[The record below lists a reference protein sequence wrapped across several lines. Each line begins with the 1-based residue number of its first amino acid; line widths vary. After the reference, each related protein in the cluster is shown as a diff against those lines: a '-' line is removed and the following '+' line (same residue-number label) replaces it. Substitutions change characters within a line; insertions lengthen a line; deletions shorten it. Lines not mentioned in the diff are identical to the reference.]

1 MWTDVKLRAKW
12 LPGAPLSVRKATIN
26 KSLRVAWDGG
36 RSRVNVGFFGK
47 GRSKSQVAIG
57 HDNLPDVGSVKT
69 SKIYWGEA
77 LERMKVVLARNGSR

>member
-1 MWTDVKLRAKW
+1 MNVMR
-12 LPGAPLSVRKATIN
+12 VRKATIN
-26 KSLRVAWDGG
+26 KSLRLAWDGG
-36 RSRVNVGFFGK
+36 RSRVNVGFVGK